1 MTSSMKFNIE
11 IKGNLDSLM
20 LWSLIEKYHVNLTQ
34 VGDYTWVYGETSIS
48 AIAKV
53 ISCCALFG
61 DLKIELSGGGE

>member
-1 MTSSMKFNIE
+1 
-11 IKGNLDSLM
+11 M

-48 AIAKV
+48 AIAKI